1 MNKGFKRALTG
12 LLFAAAFP
20 FWVVDGSA
28 SGKISIS
35 MAGGHPNPVEIQPA
49 MGRLLTTCRG
59 IIAHSSDIEWI
70 EARTDEAKSTS
81 VEGDYGWKQW
91 VSFEVKVKDSP
102 DEIPP
107 EWHADGQTLL
117 FTVGPDGIDVG
128 TPLAGRF
135 CDAGEKT
142 GLIKTN

>member
-91 VSFEVKVKDSP
+91 VSFEVKVK
-102 DEIPP
+102 
-107 EWHADGQTLL
+107 
-117 FTVGPDGIDVG
+117 TVRMRFPLSGMPTGKLCSSLSGPTASMSEPHWQDAFVMR
-128 TPLAGRF
+128 GR
-135 CDAGEKT
+135 KPV
-142 GLIKTN
+142 